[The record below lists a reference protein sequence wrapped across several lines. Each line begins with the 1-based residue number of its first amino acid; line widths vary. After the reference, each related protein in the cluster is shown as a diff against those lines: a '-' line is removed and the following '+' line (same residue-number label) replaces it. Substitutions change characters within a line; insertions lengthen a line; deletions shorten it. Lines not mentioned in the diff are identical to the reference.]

1 MHWIMLLWWPPIII
15 LCPCQMTK
23 SILFH
28 ESFLPSHSLV
38 YPNSDLGKYWCITS
52 KSYGGLLSPVCLY
65 FVMFLQCHLF
75 CFLLISQPGSICSYK
90 SIFKLRLA
98 YSIDSLI
105 NTKHRYMFTFGA
117 LEWFSQVSTYAKRVL
132 PTLYFPPLRCSRS
145 TSLCW
150 NVAFSSFSR

>member
-75 CFLLISQPGSICSYK
+75 CFLLMSQPGIYLLVQKYIQISVGIQY
-90 SIFKLRLA
+90 RL
-98 YSIDSLI
+98 S
-105 NTKHRYMFTFGA
+105 NKH
-117 LEWFSQVSTYAKRVL
+117 K
-132 PTLYFPPLRCSRS
+132 
-145 TSLCW
+145 TSLHVYLW
-150 NVAFSSFSR
+150 RLGMVLSSFNIRQKSFTYIVFSSSPLFKVH